1 MKLNI
6 VIEKDA
12 HGYFAFCPALKGC
25 HTQGDTFEEVLSNIR
40 EAAEP
45 YLETLPEERKD

>member
-12 HGYFAFCPALKGC
+12 RGYFAFCPALKGC